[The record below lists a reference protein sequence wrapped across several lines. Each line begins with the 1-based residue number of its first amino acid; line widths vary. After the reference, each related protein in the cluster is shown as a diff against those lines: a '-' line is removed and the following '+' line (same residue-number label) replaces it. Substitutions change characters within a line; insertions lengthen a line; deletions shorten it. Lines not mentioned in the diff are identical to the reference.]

1 MVVLGRAAS
10 DCFKL
15 LVKKAKIQM
24 SISSST
30 LSILNRRL
38 KANSISRD
46 LITVAVV
53 KEARIP
59 FRSSLN
65 TTT

>member
-1 MVVLGRAAS
+1 MLGRAAS
-10 DCFKL
+10 DCSKP

-30 LSILNRRL
+30 LSILSRRL

-53 KEARIP
+53 KEARILSP
-59 FRSSLN
+59 SSLS